1 MSQHP
6 ETAIANLIYRYA
18 ECIDAG
24 DFAAVAEL
32 FANGSVVGPDGRESR
47 GYEQVL
53 ALYRGA
59 ARIYPDTG
67 TPCTQHVTTNLII
80 ELEDAETR
88 ARARS
93 YFTVFQTLAD
103 FPLQPIIAGRYEDEF
118 VSREGNWGFHRRT
131 IFPRLTGDLSRHLLV
146 DLPGR

>member
-6 ETAIANLIYRYA
+6 ETAIANLIHRYA
-18 ECIDAG
+18 ECVDAG
-24 DFAAVAEL
+24 DFASVAEL
-32 FANGSVVGPDGRESR
+32 FARGAVVGPDGRESR

-80 ELEDAETR
+80 ELEDAGTR

-93 YFTVFQTLAD
+93 YFTVFQALAD
-103 FPLQPIIAGRYEDEF
+103 FPLQAIIAGHYEDELVF
-118 VSREGNWGFHRRT
+118 ADGDWHFHRRM
-131 IFPRLTGDLSRHLLV
+131 IVPRLTGDLSRHLLV
-146 DLPGR
+146 AL